1 MVVFGNL
8 AITGFLEREKGT
20 EFDRCGQEGREDD
33 DEEAAVPLKLTF
45 KIAIAVWVG
54 SAAGY
59 VFIYVVNRFHRIF
72 QSRNKRLK
80 KKKVWTL
87 DSEIPIRKGL
97 AGVVFIPCF

>member
-8 AITGFLEREKGT
+8 AITGLLEREKGT

-33 DEEAAVPLKLTF
+33 EVEAAVPLKLTF

-59 VFIYVVNRFHRIF
+59 VFIYVDIFHRIF
-72 QSRNKRLK
+72 QSTNKRLK
-80 KKKVWTL
+80 KKVVWTL
-87 DSEIPIRKGL
+87 DS
-97 AGVVFIPCF
+97 